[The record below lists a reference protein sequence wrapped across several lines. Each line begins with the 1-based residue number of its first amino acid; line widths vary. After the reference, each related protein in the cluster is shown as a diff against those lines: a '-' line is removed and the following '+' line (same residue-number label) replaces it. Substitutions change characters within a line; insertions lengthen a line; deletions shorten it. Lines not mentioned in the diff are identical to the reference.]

1 MASRDLALRDALH
14 EQLKEYITP
23 LPKEE
28 YNKYLGKES
37 DILEELMLENADVL
51 KRLRDRE

>member
-1 MASRDLALRDALH
+1 MASRDLALRDAFH

-23 LPKEE
+23 LSKEE

-37 DILEELMLENADVL
+37 DALETLMQENEDVL